1 MIGNYDANQDF
12 SEGGMMPGGLRPYT
26 LTPLNRGCVE
36 TISVEFKNSDRS
48 WVDKTDKKLYFTAKT
63 KPWDDDTTDS
73 DAVFKVVGVIP
84 DPSAPGHVEFNLTEQ
99 QTYLDPKQLYFCDIV
114 QTDADGTS
122 NATRIFIGNFNVIG
136 GANNAQTGG
145 R

>member
-1 MIGNYDANQDF
+1 
-12 SEGGMMPGGLRPYT
+12 
-26 LTPLNRGCVE
+26 
-36 TISVEFKNSDRS
+36 
-48 WVDKTDKKLYFTAKT
+48 
-63 KPWDDDTTDS
+63 
-73 DAVFKVVGVIP
+73 
-84 DPSAPGHVEFNLTEQ
+84 VEFNLTEQ